1 MSESAY
7 SGESY
12 HSGNRDKY
20 KSSGESMFSSESSYE
35 EHSPKYGNSYDST
48 TPHNEEINNE
58 ATYENQQVIK
68 AKDLLRKSEA
78 HLIQK
83 ALILSVD
90 KNEVREVLRNIM
102 VRYEDEIIQ
111 YPNSTTLLN
120 SFNALYED
128 NSRLK
133 PEMKQLFVDG
143 LNELE
148 FEEKKNNSKLKY
160 W

>member
-1 MSESAY
+1 MSESVY

-20 KSSGESMFSSESSYE
+20 KYSEESMFSSESSYE
-35 EHSPKYGNSYDST
+35 GYSNKYGDSYDST
-48 TPHNEEINNE
+48 SHIEQVNADT
-58 ATYENQQVIK
+58 TYENQQVAK

-90 KNEVREVLRNIM
+90 KHEVREVLRNIM

-111 YPNSTTLLN
+111 YPNATTLLN

>member
-1 MSESAY
+1 
-7 SGESY
+7 
-12 HSGNRDKY
+12 
-20 KSSGESMFSSESSYE
+20 
-35 EHSPKYGNSYDST
+35 
-48 TPHNEEINNE
+48 
-58 ATYENQQVIK
+58 
-68 AKDLLRKSEA
+68 
-78 HLIQK
+78 
-83 ALILSVD
+83 
-90 KNEVREVLRNIM
+90 M

-111 YPNSTTLLN
+111 YPNATTLLN